1 MNETLNG
8 MKRNPI
14 GNAIVTVFRMIGAAL
29 GLALMFIAIP
39 FAITPI
45 PLGLPLLILGTLML
59 AACSKTAHTAI
70 VALLKRWPWLWQ
82 RVRRLFG
89 DKDEAPA
96 E

>member
-1 MNETLNG
+1 MNETING
-8 MKRNPI
+8 MKRHPI

-29 GLALMFIAIP
+29 GLALMIIAIP
-39 FAITPI
+39 LAVTPI
-45 PLGLPLLILGTLML
+45 PLGIPLFIVGTLML
-59 AACSKTAHTAI
+59 AACSKTAHTFI
-70 VALLKRWPWLWQ
+70 VAALKRWPWMWQ